1 MEPEITEVIA
11 DLVHEAESD
20 LASRLESQAEALLER
35 KCINPL
41 IGSLVDAFDIK
52 YLLSSLALEEP
63 DFAATF
69 PALSSLTSE
78 RRVELVKS
86 IKDHFDHCPHCFLKR
101 SYDLELDSR
110 IKQVC
115 RNNAPFLLRL
125 LKDEEPEPSKEIDH
139 PAIGLAPQ
147 PSMGPAPCYE
157 FGVLRSP
164 MISECESSAATM
176 DSECFFIAAEET
188 I

>member
-11 DLVHEAESD
+11 DLVHEAEPD
-20 LASRLESQAEALLER
+20 LESRLESQAEALLER
-35 KCINPL
+35 KCVTPL
-41 IGSLVDAFDIK
+41 IGSLVDAFDVK
-52 YLLSSLALEEP
+52 YLLSSLSLEDP

-69 PALSSLTSE
+69 SALSSMTSE

-86 IKDHFDHCPHCFLKR
+86 IKVHFNQCPHCFLKR
-101 SYDLELDSR
+101 SYDLEIDAR

-125 LKDEEPEPSKEIDH
+125 LSEEEPEPSKESDHRTIGIAPH
-139 PAIGLAPQ
+139 PAMA
-147 PSMGPAPCYE
+147 PAPCYE
-157 FGVLRSP
+157 FGVMSSP

-176 DSECFFIAAEET
+176 DSECFLIAAEES